1 MPDAIATAL
10 KAGDGEALAAAL
22 ARKKKPELVKPIA
35 QKVDVSRWDVKAGKA
50 LVGAA
55 EWICAQ
61 KIEHVRDFLPCLAI
75 GAARA
80 YHGKPA
86 EKARAEAVLAMLRP
100 LVAQDEW
107 TADLVARSGCH
118 YVKAHELPAHGATL
132 RDLARARKGIEKN
145 PYFAELVKLTASA
158 T

>member
-1 MPDAIATAL
+1 MPDAIAAAL

-35 QKVDVSRWDVKAGKA
+35 QKVDVSRWDVNAGKA

-61 KIEHVRDFLPCLAI
+61 NIEHVRDFLPCLAI

-80 YHGKPA
+80 VHGKA
-86 EKARAEAVLAMLRP
+86 ADKARGAAVLAMLRP
-100 LVAQDEW
+100 FVEADEW

-118 YVKAHELPAHGATL
+118 FVRAHKLPEHGKTL
-132 RDLARARKGIEKN
+132 RDLVRARKGIEKN
-145 PYFAELVKLTASA
+145 PFFVELLKLTA
-158 T
+158 